1 MLPPGT
7 AATNR
12 KVVNVDSNAW
22 SHYVNSGKTVPNT
35 RLNTDDPYGF
45 NSFIENFTTSSSLS
59 SDANA
64 SSDPV
69 QENVLSQL
77 EDRLNLLSQQI
88 NTNTSLYNTNTQ
100 KVNRES
106 VDIDTNIKKYISE
119 YDEIKEK
126 LKEYSKTTNKNVS
139 NILKD
144 SDLVVKSQN
153 YTYLLYAILLL
164 GVAMVALKVMN
175 SK

>member
-1 MLPPGT
+1 M
-7 AATNR
+7 
-12 KVVNVDSNAW
+12 NVDSNDW

-35 RLNTDDPYGF
+35 RLNTDNPYGF
-45 NSFIENFTTSSSLS
+45 NSFIENFTTTSSSS
-59 SDANA
+59 SSSNANA

-88 NTNTSLYNTNTQ
+88 NTNTSLSNINTQ
-100 KVNRES
+100 NVNSES
-106 VDIDTNIKKYISE
+106 SHIDIDIKKYISE

-164 GVAMVALKVMN
+164 GVAIVALKVMN